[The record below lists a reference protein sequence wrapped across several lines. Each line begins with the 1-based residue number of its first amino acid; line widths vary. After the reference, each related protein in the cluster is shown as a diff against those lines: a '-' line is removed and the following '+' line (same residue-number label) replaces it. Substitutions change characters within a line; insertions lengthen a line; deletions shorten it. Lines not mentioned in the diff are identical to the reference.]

1 MVDATLGTI
10 LQTEGQRRQW
20 QNAPE
25 VGPTPRNPDTE
36 YPKLSSPRGCSTDQ
50 SEMVVLFGTLLMWM
64 KWLTKPCVSVTPCA
78 RQFVLDTEGN
88 PRQWTNIRTPFDSPH
103 PRATTPIPVL
113 LHS

>member
-36 YPKLSSPRGCSTDQ
+36 YPQFSSLKGCWADQ
-50 SEMVVLFGTLLMWM
+50 SEMVVLFGTLLTYLE
-64 KWLTKPCVSVTPCA
+64 WLTKPLSNVTPCV
-78 RQFVLDTEGN
+78 RPFVLDTRGS
-88 PRQWTNIRTPFDSPH
+88 PLQWTNICTPFSSPH
-103 PRATTPIPVL
+103 PRAKIPIPVL
-113 LHS
+113 TRS